1 MNKNIATDS
10 FMRTVS

>member
-1 MNKNIATDS
+1 MNKNIATDN